1 MKNRKK
7 RIFRFFFCA
16 PDYTP
21 KIANTDYTLLDILF
35 FYLVPICRRLHFT
48 LQTTQRRSLP
58 DFAIQ
63 VKIWKKQQE
72 AGDYTAAN
80 NVSQTTYSSSS
91 RNRLPLTFPS
101 SSRKVDYKRAAA
113 GKGVQ
118 PRAVDYFSKQHS
130 SINRSLKILS
140 ISSVFCQ
147 NFPKIPKFS
156 LKTNPNS
163 HKILIFSAN
172 YAIII
177 IEKGKERKQKL

>member
-16 PDYTP
+16 PDYIS
-21 KIANTDYTLLDILF
+21 KVANTDYTPLDILF
-35 FYLVPICRRLHFT
+35 FYLVPVCRRLHFT

-58 DFAIQ
+58 DFTIQ

-72 AGDYTAAN
+72 AGDYTTAS

-91 RNRLPLTFPS
+91 RSRLPSTFPS
-101 SSRKVDYKRAAA
+101 SSRKVDYKRSSSR
-113 GKGVQ
+113 KEVP
-118 PRAVDYFSKQHS
+118 PRAADYFSKQRS
-130 SINRSLKILS
+130 SINCSLKVLS

-147 NFPKIPKFS
+147 NFPKIPKFF

>member
-7 RIFRFFFCA
+7 RIFRFFFLCA
-16 PDYTP
+16 RLHSQ
-21 KIANTDYTLLDILF
+21 IANTDYIPLDILF
-35 FYLVPICRRLHFT
+35 FYLVPVCYRLHFA

-72 AGDYTAAN
+72 AGDYTAAS
-80 NVSQTTYSSSS
+80 NVSQTTYSKQQQEQTTL
-91 RNRLPLTFPS
+91 NVPLQQQEGRLQEEPP
-101 SSRKVDYKRAAA
+101 RAA
-113 GKGVQ
+113 
-118 PRAVDYFSKQHS
+118 DYFSEQRS
-130 SINRSLKILS
+130 SINRSLKVLS
-140 ISSVFCQ
+140 TSSVFCQ

-156 LKTNPNS
+156 SKTNPNPY
-163 HKILIFSAN
+163 KILIFSAN